1 MSVLKQTPVKALPF
15 SKQMGFRKVL
25 NQRIDDFMKTQNLP
39 ARDVPAMYLKT
50 GIILLWWLSTYLI
63 IILGGLP
70 MWANVLLCIVLG
82 WAYAGVGFC
91 IMHDAIHGGY
101 SKHTNIN
108 KLFGLTMEMLGSSSF
123 IWRQKHN
130 VWHHTYTNISG
141 LDEDLET
148 NGLLRMTPHEP
159 WKPMFRFQH
168 IYVPFVYSLTGF
180 SFFLRDFRV
189 YFTGKSDDHHAYP
202 KMNFNDKIIF
212 WAGKLF
218 FAMVLIIIPM
228 FFFVW
233 WQVLLGMILT
243 LMTVGVTLA
252 AIFQLAHVM
261 EPADFPEP
269 VGDPLHI
276 ENEWA
281 IHQVETTVNFAP
293 KNHLLN
299 WYAGGLNFQIE
310 HHLFPHICH
319 VHYPKLSPI
328 VQQVCAEFG
337 VNYYSYPTYFS
348 ALIDH
353 LRSLKHLGNRQ
364 FAMANG

>member
-1 MSVLKQTPVKALPF
+1 
-15 SKQMGFRKVL
+15 MGFRKVL

-39 ARDVPAMYLKT
+39 ARDVPAMYFKT

-70 MWANVLLCIVLG
+70 MWANILLYIVLG

-101 SKHTNIN
+101 SKHANIN

-218 FAMVLIIIPM
+218 FAMVLLVIPM

-328 VQQVCAEFG
+328 VQQVCTEFG
-337 VNYYSYPTYFS
+337 VSYYSYPTYLS

>member
-1 MSVLKQTPVKALPF
+1 
-15 SKQMGFRKVL
+15 
-25 NQRIDDFMKTQNLP
+25 
-39 ARDVPAMYLKT
+39 
-50 GIILLWWLSTYLI
+50 
-63 IILGGLP
+63 
-70 MWANVLLCIVLG
+70 
-82 WAYAGVGFC
+82 
-91 IMHDAIHGGY
+91 
-101 SKHTNIN
+101 
-108 KLFGLTMEMLGSSSF
+108 
-123 IWRQKHN
+123 
-130 VWHHTYTNISG
+130 
-141 LDEDLET
+141 
-148 NGLLRMTPHEP
+148 
-159 WKPMFRFQH
+159 
-168 IYVPFVYSLTGF
+168 
-180 SFFLRDFRV
+180 
-189 YFTGKSDDHHAYP
+189 
-202 KMNFNDKIIF
+202 
-212 WAGKLF
+212 
-218 FAMVLIIIPM
+218 IPM

-261 EPADFPEP
+261 EPAEFPEP

-337 VNYYSYPTYFS
+337 VSYYSYPTYFS

-364 FAMANG
+364 FSMANG